1 MEHRTPKAR
10 YKRTDKK
17 MFIKQLTQIERRQI
31 RLWRL
36 KQKYSLSPNFAND
49 EVEKSAEEHHHIGKS
64 ESNYEDIGSFLRL
77 HTGDPAAKVLPLDPS

>member
-31 RLWRL
+31 RLQRL
-36 KQKYSLSPNFAND
+36 KRKYSLSPNSTND
-49 EVEKSAEEHHHIGKS
+49 KVEKSVKEHHHIGKS
-64 ESNYEDIGSFLRL
+64 ESHYEDIGSFLRL
-77 HTGDPAAKVLPLDPS
+77 HAGDPAAKVFPIDLS